1 MTNHIT
7 LLGDSVFDNGVYVEP
22 GQDDVSAHLRKKLGP
37 LGLTFENRAVDGHVA
52 EDVESQLLSRYVTK
66 PCTFILSV
74 GGNNALGYL
83 DVIQDPLSDKSVGAV
98 LMAFHQIRED
108 FRRVYAD
115 ALDKIFTH
123 DQPLIVCTIYNP
135 KFPEA
140 DLQTLAETG
149 LSFFND
155 VIVEEAL
162 KRDLPIIDL
171 RKVCSKPE
179 AFANPIE
186 PSEVGGDLI
195 TDAIIST
202 TQSME
207 E

>member
-7 LLGDSVFDNGVYVEP
+7 LLGDSIFDNGVYVDP
-22 GQDDVSAHLRKKLGP
+22 GQDDVSAHLRKKLVP
-37 LGLTFENRAVDGHVA
+37 LGWTFENRAVDGHVA
-52 EDVESQLLSRYVTK
+52 EDIEGQLLSHYVTN
-66 PCTFILSV
+66 PCTFVLSV

-83 DVIQDPLSDKSVGAV
+83 DVIQDPLSDKSAGAV

-115 ALDKIFTH
+115 ALDKILTH

-135 KFPEA
+135 KYPEA

-162 KRDLPIIDL
+162 KRNLPIIDL
-171 RKVCSKPE
+171 RKVCSERE

-186 PSEVGGDLI
+186 PSEIGGDLI
-195 TDAIIST
+195 TDAIISIA
-202 TQSME
+202 QSVE